1 MKTNFFALILM
12 ITVMACNKDD
22 NLTENYVNTSMSWT
36 VGGLNSGDTTV
47 ILPTSKAQMNYLSVK
62 DYSICPNTRLQIIIS
77 SGDQVVLDSIYQDKF
92 ERYPLPG
99 QAGKNLEVE
108 TKLIAGDSLV
118 LCVWLGEATLKYE
131 YVE

>member
-12 ITVMACNKDD
+12 VAIIACNKED
-22 NLTENYVNTSMSWT
+22 NLTENYENTSMSWT
-36 VGGLNSGDTTV
+36 VGADHSGDTTV

-62 DYSICPNTRLQIIIS
+62 EYSICPNTRLQIIVT

-92 ERYPLPG
+92 EKYPLPN
-99 QAGKNLEVE
+99 QAGKNLEVQ

-118 LCVWLGEATLKYE
+118 LCVWLGQATLKYE